1 MKKLKL
7 ILIPAVFMLLLSCAT
22 EKKIDP
28 PIGVPERFSF
38 SGNEIISDKWWTS
51 FEDSQLNK
59 VVETA
64 LSGNFSLKMYADRFK
79 QAQAVAK
86 IKGAGQFPSVNAGVK
101 VGKNFSGDFDGNIND
116 TGDNSISLSVSYEID
131 LWGKI
136 RAQKKAAQY
145 DLAASAEDFQ
155 AAAISLSARITDT
168 LYELVEKKMQ
178 IDLLKRQLRTNKDYL
193 DLANVS
199 FAGGISSAADVM
211 QQEQMLIQAKGELEQ
226 MLAQEKVLKNSL
238 SVLAGIPPQSFAFE
252 ISDDFPEIP
261 GLPEVGIPADIIK
274 KRPDIRSAFF
284 AVRSADRTLAAS
296 IADRYPQITLSASGG
311 FGSPDITSLFTGWFT
326 NLIAGIT
333 APIFNGMEKKNKV
346 VQNKA
351 VVSEKLNS
359 YGETILNALKEVE
372 DALIQ
377 ENKQSSYCDHMEK
390 QLVIATN
397 VTELRRTA
405 FVAGNTDYTTVL
417 QALKSEQSL
426 EKSVISAKRALIKYR
441 IDLYRSIAGSFERE
455 NDNQKMESENE

>member
-7 ILIPAVFMLLLSCAT
+7 ILIPAVLVLILSCAT

-51 FEDSQLNK
+51 FEDPQLNK
-59 VVETA
+59 VVDKA
-64 LSGNFSLKMYADRFK
+64 LSGNFSLKMYADRFR
-79 QAQAVAK
+79 QAQALAK
-86 IKGAGQFPSVNAGVK
+86 IKGAGLFPSVNGGVNAK
-101 VGKNFSGDFDGNIND
+101 KNFNGDFDGNVKD
-116 TGDNSISLSVSYEID
+116 SGDNSISLSVSYEID

-155 AAAISLSARITDT
+155 AAAISLSAETTDK
-168 LYELVEKKMQ
+168 LYQLVEKKMQ
-178 IDLLKRQLRTNKDYL
+178 IDLLKRQIRTNSEYL

-211 QQEQMLIQAKGELEQ
+211 QQKQMLIQVKGELEQ
-226 MLAQEKVLKNSL
+226 VTAQKKVLENSL

-252 ISDDFPEIP
+252 ISDEFPVIP
-261 GLPEVGIPADIIK
+261 DLPDVGLPAGIIK
-274 KRPDIRSAFF
+274 KRPDIKSAFF
-284 AVRSADRTLAAS
+284 AVKSADRTLAAA
-296 IADRYPQITLSASGG
+296 IADRYPQLTLSAGGG
-311 FGSPDITSLFTGWFT
+311 FGSANITSLFTGWFT

-346 VQNKA
+346 LQNKA
-351 VVSEKLNS
+351 VVAEKLNH
-359 YGETILNALKEVE
+359 YGKTILTALKEVE

-377 ENKQSSYCDHMEK
+377 ENKQRSYFDHLEK
-390 QLVIATN
+390 QLAIAVN
-397 VTELRRTA
+397 VTDLRRTE
-405 FVAGNTDYTTVL
+405 FVAGNKGYSAVL
-417 QALKSEQSL
+417 EALKSEQSL
-426 EKSVISAKRALIKYR
+426 EKSVISAKRDLIKYR
-441 IDLYRSIAGSFERE
+441 IDLYKSIAGSFETE
-455 NDNQKMESENE
+455 KDNQKMESGK